1 MRTHAK
7 IAIMNIENIREYCL
21 LKPEVTEGFPFDETS
36 LVFKVN
42 GKMFAILSLDS
53 PLSINLKCAPDE
65 AIALRERYHFVIPG
79 YHMNKQ
85 HWNTVRL
92 EEFPDES
99 LVKKWIDDSYL
110 LIVQKMTRI
119 DRERILAQMERE

>member
-1 MRTHAK
+1 
-7 IAIMNIENIREYCL
+7 MNIENIREYCL

-42 GKMFAILSLDS
+42 SKMFAILSLDS
-53 PLSINLKCAPDE
+53 PLSINLKCEPDE
-65 AIALRERYHFVIPG
+65 AIALRERYHFVLPG

-99 LVKKWIDDSYL
+99 LIKKWIDDSYS
-110 LIVQKMTRI
+110 LIVLKLKRI
-119 DRERILAQMERE
+119 NRERILAQMERQ

>member
-1 MRTHAK
+1 
-7 IAIMNIENIREYCL
+7 MNNEYIREYCL

-42 GKMFAILSLDS
+42 GKMFAILSLDY
-53 PLSINLKCAPDE
+53 PPRLNLKCDPDE

-85 HWNTVRL
+85 QWNTIKL
-92 EEFPDES
+92 EESPENA
-99 LVKKWIDDSYL
+99 LLKKWIDDSYL
-110 LIVQKMTRI
+110 LIVEKMTKT
-119 DRERILAQMERE
+119 DRARILSMLKD